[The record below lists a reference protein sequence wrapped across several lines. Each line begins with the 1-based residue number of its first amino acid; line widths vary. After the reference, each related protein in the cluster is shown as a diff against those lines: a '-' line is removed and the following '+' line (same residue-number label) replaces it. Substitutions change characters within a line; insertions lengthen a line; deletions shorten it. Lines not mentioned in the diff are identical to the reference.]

1 MPQPSKEDILKRC
14 NAFTPNTLM
23 ETLNIIYTD
32 VGPDFL
38 TASMPVDTRVYQP
51 DGVLHGG
58 AMLALAESVGSA
70 ACFVFLDTEHFSI
83 RGIEMS
89 ANHVKSMRDGQVH
102 ATAKLLHKGR
112 TTQVWNILLKNDEQQ
127 LISAAKLTTIAIP
140 KQND

>member
-1 MPQPSKEDILKRC
+1 MPQLSKAQILERC

-23 ETLNIIYTD
+23 ETLHITYTD
-32 VGPDFL
+32 VGKDFL
-38 TASMPVDTRVYQP
+38 TASMPVNARVFQP

-70 ACFVFLDTEHFSI
+70 ACFVFLDTENFSI

-102 ATAKLLHKGR
+102 ATAKLLHKGK
-112 TTQVWNILLKNDEQQ
+112 TTQVWNIQLTNDDNQ
-127 LISAAKLTTIAIP
+127 LISAAKLTTIALP
-140 KQND
+140 KQQ

>member
-1 MPQPSKEDILKRC
+1 MPQLSKAEILERC

-23 ETLNIIYTD
+23 ETLHITYTD
-32 VGPDFL
+32 VGKDFL
-38 TASMPVDTRVYQP
+38 TASMPVNKRVYQP

-70 ACFVFLDTEHFSI
+70 ACFVFLDTENFSI

-102 ATAKLLHKGR
+102 ATAKLLHKGK
-112 TTQVWNILLKNDEQQ
+112 TTQVWNIQLTNDDNQ
-127 LISAAKLTTIAIP
+127 LISAAKLTTIALP
-140 KQND
+140 KQQ

>member
-1 MPQPSKEDILKRC
+1 MPQLSKADILERC

-23 ETLNIIYTD
+23 ETLHITYTD
-32 VGPDFL
+32 VGKDFL
-38 TASMPVDTRVYQP
+38 TASMPVNKRVYQP

-70 ACFVFLDTEHFSI
+70 ACFVFLDTENFSI

-102 ATAKLLHKGR
+102 ATAKLLHKGK
-112 TTQVWNILLKNDEQQ
+112 TTQVWNIQLTNDDNQ
-127 LISAAKLTTIAIP
+127 LISAAKLTTIALP
-140 KQND
+140 KQQ